1 MEFRLALFLCDLGYL
16 DYSIKG
22 CKDASAR
29 STMIVQCFSRAAAS
43 RLPCCGAMDT
53 LIDFLVVLAPA
64 AIGLMCI
71 AVASFAQTRRH

>member
-1 MEFRLALFLCDLGYL
+1 
-16 DYSIKG
+16 
-22 CKDASAR
+22 
-29 STMIVQCFSRAAAS
+29 
-43 RLPCCGAMDT
+43 MDT